1 VTFVV
6 PVVAVLLAVNVSV
19 ELPAPGA
26 AMEAGLKLALTPA
39 GNPET
44 DKETAEL
51 KPPLTVVEIVVVPEL
66 PWVTDKLAGEAPTV
80 KSGVADFHTSEMA
93 VAVAALPACVRPYK
107 SSSVRK
113 TLKWLMV
120 SVNCPCFTI
129 GPTKIVGIWLPLALS
144 SSSQVTISRLL

>member
-26 AMEAGLKLALTPA
+26 AMEAGLKLALTPV

-44 DKETAEL
+44 DNESAEL
-51 KPPLTVVEIVVVPEL
+51 KPPLTVVEMAVLPEL
-66 PWVTDKLAGEAPTV
+66 PWVTDRLAGEALTV
-80 KSGVADFHTSEMA
+80 KSGVADFHTSEIV

-129 GPTKIVGIWLPLALS
+129 GPTKIVAI
-144 SSSQVTISRLL
+144 